1 MSIVSTEWLK
11 KNINKIKL
19 LECSW
24 HMPNADR
31 DSYSEYLNEHIPGAK
46 YFDLDDNSNKN
57 TDLPHMLPSKS
68 RWNRIISSFGIKN
81 NDEIVIYDRSD
92 IFSSC
97 RCWYNFIYFGHN
109 KKLVHVLDGGFEKW
123 LNEGRETTSDTKVL
137 PKSNYTSNEK
147 FDLVKSIEQINKN
160 ITSNEFV
167 LIDGRS
173 MERFNGSVA
182 EPRKGLKSGCI
193 SNSICMPYKSVLR
206 ENKTFKNKSDLY
218 KLFNEALKSKVTNKV
233 VFSCGSGI
241 TACVLALAYSLINNN
256 YTPTIYDG
264 SWAEYGKTI

>member
-1 MSIVSTEWLK
+1 MSIVSTEWLE
-11 KNINKIKL
+11 KNLNKVKL

-24 HMPNADR
+24 HMPNVSR
-31 DSYSEYLNEHIPGAK
+31 NSYNEYLNKHIPGAI
-46 YFDLDDNSNKN
+46 YFDLDENSNKN

-68 RWNRIISSFGIKN
+68 DWDQIISSFGIKK
-81 NDEIVIYDRSD
+81 NDEVVIYDRSD

-97 RCWYNFIYFGHN
+97 RCWFNFLYFGHS
-109 KKLVHVLDGGFEKW
+109 KETVHVLDGGFEKW
-123 LNEGRETTSDTKVL
+123 LNENRETNSDHKDFS
-137 PKSNYTSNEK
+137 KSNYNSKENSN
-147 FDLVKSIEQINKN
+147 LVKSIEQINEN
-160 ITSNEFV
+160 ITTNEFV

-173 MERFNGSVA
+173 LERFNGLVA

-193 SNSICMPYKSVLR
+193 SNSICIPFRSVLKN
-206 ENKTFKNKSDLY
+206 NKTFKDKSDLSM
-218 KLFNEALKSKVTNKV
+218 LFSGVLKDHKSNKV
-233 VFSCGSGI
+233 VFSCGSGV